1 MIKYQLYLATVL
13 LLFVSTGSYS
23 QNDKHISISQ
33 AWEAAF
39 ANYPGL
45 TEKKAQIRESEY
57 RRTEVKNGFLP
68 QVQVQLQNTYGSY
81 SGSTGAFFP
90 LPGIFNVSGNNGLN
104 GQPDAAANS
113 YGSVLMDWKLFEFG
127 KQRKELEAAK
137 YAVEEA
143 GSIFNAAK
151 LQLQTKVT
159 KLYINILYN
168 QSKLDWA
175 KENVTRVKEILNL
188 SKSLSEAGLKPGAD
202 TLLTSS
208 SYLQTLAELDDWN
221 GKLSSSRIQLTE
233 VLPIQPESIEL
244 SAKQFLTAVA
254 GATGI
259 DTVSNAHPYL
269 DVIGSRILYDRT
281 QEQIA
286 ARKIFPSFSLLG
298 GLSSRGSGIGKD
310 GFTSTDWS
318 SGFNNASNN
327 YLVGVGLTWNI
338 SSAYNSTVERKRA
351 GQRLLATKSRWDLQ
365 ALQLNT
371 GFQSVS
377 ARIEAQ
383 INQVLKTTQ
392 AVRNARNA
400 YDLYF
405 SRYESGLINL
415 TELLQIQLLLQ
426 QSEKINI
433 EAYQQLWEQ
442 EILRSELSGDFKK
455 ISNQFK

>member
-1 MIKYQLYLATVL
+1 MIKYQLYLAAAL
-13 LLFVSTGSYS
+13 LLLVSTRSYS

-33 AWEAAF
+33 TWDAAF

-45 TEKKAQIRESEY
+45 TEKKANIRESEY

-81 SGSTGAFFP
+81 AGNTGAFFP
-90 LPGIFNVSGNNGLN
+90 LPGIFNVSGNNSLN
-104 GQPDAAANS
+104 GQADATANS

-127 KQRKELEAAK
+127 KQTKELEAAK
-137 YAVEEA
+137 YAVDEA
-143 GSIFNAAK
+143 GSNFNAAK
-151 LQLQTKVT
+151 LQLQTKVSR
-159 KLYINILYN
+159 LYINILYN

-175 KENVTRVKEILNL
+175 KENVTRVKEIFDL

-202 TLLTSS
+202 TLLASS

-233 VLPIQPESIEL
+233 VVPIQPEIIEL

-254 GATGI
+254 GTTGT
-259 DTVSNAHPYL
+259 DSVSNTHPYL
-269 DVIGSRILYDRT
+269 DVIGSQILYDRT

-286 ARKIFPSFSLLG
+286 ARKIFPSLSLLG

-310 GFTSTDWS
+310 GSTSSDWS

-351 GQRLLATKSRWDLQ
+351 GQRLLASRSRWDLQ

-371 GFQSVS
+371 GLQSVS

-383 INQVLKTTQ
+383 TKQVFKTTQ

-400 YDLYF
+400 YDLYL

-433 EAYQQLWEQ
+433 ETYQELWEQ
-442 EILRSELSGDFKK
+442 EILRSELSGDFNK

>member
-1 MIKYQLYLATVL
+1 MIKYQLYLATTL
-13 LLFVSTGSYS
+13 LLLVSARSYS
-23 QNDKHISISQ
+23 QNDKHISISE
-33 AWEAAF
+33 AWDAAF

-57 RRTEVKNGFLP
+57 RKTEVKNGFLP

-81 SGSTGAFFP
+81 AGSTGAFFP
-90 LPGIFNVSGNNGLN
+90 LPGIFNVSGNNRLN

-127 KQRKELEAAK
+127 KQRKEVEAAK
-137 YAVEEA
+137 YSVEEA
-143 GSIFNAAK
+143 GSNFNAAK

-168 QSKLDWA
+168 QSKLEWA

-202 TLLTSS
+202 TLLASS

-233 VLPIQPESIEL
+233 VVPIQPESILL

-254 GATGI
+254 GITGT
-259 DTVSNAHPYL
+259 DSVSNAHPYL
-269 DVIGSRILYDRT
+269 DVIGSRLLYDRT

-286 ARKIFPSFSLLG
+286 ARKIFPSVSFLG
-298 GLSSRGSGIGKD
+298 GLSSRGSGIGKN
-310 GFTSTDWS
+310 GTVSTDWS

-351 GQRLLATKSRWDLQ
+351 GQKLLATRSRYDLQ

-371 GFQSVS
+371 GLQSVS
-377 ARIEAQ
+377 TRIEEQ
-383 INQVLKTTQ
+383 LKQVLKTTQ

-400 YDLYF
+400 YDLYL

-442 EILRSELSGDFKK
+442 EILRSELSGNFNK

>member
-1 MIKYQLYLATVL
+1 MIKYQLYLAMAFL
-13 LLFVSTGSYS
+13 LLVSTRSYS
-23 QNDKHISISQ
+23 QNDKHISISE
-33 AWEAAF
+33 AWDAAF

-57 RRTEVKNGFLP
+57 RKTEVKNGFLP

-81 SGSTGAFFP
+81 AGSTGAFFP
-90 LPGIFNVSGNNGLN
+90 LPGIFNVSGNNRLN

-127 KQRKELEAAK
+127 KQRKEVEAAK

-143 GSIFNAAK
+143 GSNFNVAK

-168 QSKLDWA
+168 QSKLEWA

-202 TLLTSS
+202 ILLASS

-233 VLPIQPESIEL
+233 VVPLLPESILL
-244 SAKQFLTAVA
+244 STNRFLTTLA
-254 GATGI
+254 GITGT
-259 DTVSNAHPYL
+259 DSVSNAHPYL
-269 DVIGSRILYDRT
+269 DVIGTRILYDRT

-286 ARKIFPSFSLLG
+286 ARKIFPFVSLLG

-310 GFTSTDWS
+310 GTASTGWS
-318 SGFNNASNN
+318 SGFNNTSNN

-351 GQRLLATKSRWDLQ
+351 GQKLLATRSRYDLQ
-365 ALQLNT
+365 ALELNT

-377 ARIEAQ
+377 TRIDEQ
-383 INQVLKTTQ
+383 LKQVMKTTQ
-392 AVRNARNA
+392 AVQNARNA
-400 YDLYF
+400 YDLYL

-442 EILRSELSGDFKK
+442 EILRSELSGDFNK